1 MARKKLSQ
9 DILKEH
15 ATDVLWNDEDIRI
28 MQEPYSLRF
37 YEEWRKGFKNYLDG
51 RWSTALQELTEAKT
65 LAPNGTD
72 GPTESLIKF
81 IE

>member
-1 MARKKLSQ
+1 MARKELSQ

-51 RWSTALQELTEAKT
+51 HW
-65 LAPNGTD
+65 
-72 GPTESLIKF
+72 
-81 IE
+81 